1 MKIPVAIGMILALGC
16 SSGGKNDDA
25 PKTTNLVYTE
35 PQAEAEAFR
44 LVQDNGLGTSN
55 GIVLALV
62 GPPQQVRGLA
72 FLYQLDPNLN
82 PMVVPLQL
90 NNAVRT
96 FNGGGQF
103 GIFSFQGTTFDCGKP
118 VVAFSL
124 SAPKQGTFQQPQIT
138 GLVVVCADGTKK
150 AYPVRIGRLEVK

>member
-16 SSGGKNDDA
+16 SGGGKNEEST
-25 PKTTNLVYTE
+25 KTTGLVYTD
-35 PQAEAEAFR
+35 PQAESEAFR
-44 LVQDNGLGTSN
+44 LVRDNGLGSSS

-62 GPPQQVRGLA
+62 GPVQQVRGLA

-82 PMVVPLQL
+82 PMIIPLQL

-103 GIFSFQGTTFDCGKP
+103 GVFAYQGTTIDSGKP

-150 AYPVRIGRLEVK
+150 SYPVRIGRLEVK